1 MRQKLWTIR
10 CFMPKQEE
18 NGDVFEK
25 RSMGQFRIRRI
36 TRGRGECGWG
46 QIPKWHV
53 ETNCQYEHIRR
64 VWKGSQ
70 NTGISNKYL
79 SELEDMEKWKREKCR
94 CAGVQFQT
102 QWVAEEICPWCG
114 QESDRH
120 RTLRGEA
127 VGSFCHR
134 TTMADY
140 LNTVNNRYAYSGKA
154 MMSAGIFPIEDQLE
168 SMGWTPYILF
178 FIILFVFF
186 ILFFNNILLKRNK

>member
-70 NTGISNKYL
+70 NTGISNKYQ
-79 SELEDMEKWKREKCR
+79 SELEDLEKWKREKCR

-140 LNTVNNRYAYSGKA
+140 LNTVNNRYAYSRKPWWAQGSSPSQISSKVWD
-154 MMSAGIFPIEDQLE
+154 GLRIFFSLLFYL
-168 SMGWTPYILF
+168 SFLF
-178 FIILFVFF
+178 FSLIIFY
-186 ILFFNNILLKRNK
+186 